1 MGSAM
6 TAMSFS
12 AFDLGLGVHPH
23 LSLGCLWLEG
33 LRLGLGFRVEGLR
46 CFVAPLLLRSGLKL
60 FAILILMINAP
71 DCG

>member
-33 LRLGLGFRVEGLR
+33 LRY
-46 CFVAPLLLRSGLKL
+46 FVAALLPSLSSL
-60 FAILILMINAP
+60 
-71 DCG
+71 